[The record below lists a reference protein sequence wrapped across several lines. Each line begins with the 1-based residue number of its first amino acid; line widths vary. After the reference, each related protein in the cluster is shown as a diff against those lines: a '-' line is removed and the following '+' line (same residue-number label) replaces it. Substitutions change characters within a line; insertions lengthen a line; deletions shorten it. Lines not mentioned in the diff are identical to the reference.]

1 MISSSF
7 GRCEATVW
15 HWLAPT
21 IPLICSSRCLT
32 RHERGR
38 FTASR
43 AANGE
48 RSSTLSP
55 PILCQLFG
63 SSLNRRRI
71 LLNFVWRTVPGGALG
86 CGLALAI
93 KGGCSMLKNALA
105 FALILLISTTTA
117 MAQQRAVARACAAD
131 IKAQCA
137 GVQPGEGRIKACVRD
152 HFGDLSASCQGLL
165 VKAAAVG
172 EGLRRR
178 RQAKLRWH
186 KAGWRSDRGL
196 RKVSFRRFQR
206 CLQGCGDAGRSGQDL
221 KAKLMPCRLG
231 DAVRR
236 TPAARSTKLTRSQRG
251 HTKEDGFCRRSISG
265 DRHTDAGYWSPFMVK
280 CSAVVEAA

>member
-1 MISSSF
+1 MRARLSNK
-7 GRCEATVW
+7 GRMFHAEEC
-15 HWLAPT
+15 
-21 IPLICSSRCLT
+21 T
-32 RHERGR
+32 RIRSDFADLNNNGHGPAASCREGLCGRHQGAMRGR
-38 FTASR
+38 ATR
-43 AANGE
+43 G
-48 RSSTLSP
+48 
-55 PILCQLFG
+55 G
-63 SSLNRRRI
+63 SYQGLREGSFRGPLRI
-71 LLNFVWRTVPGGALG
+71 LPSFARQG
-86 CGLALAI
+86 CG
-93 KGGCSMLKNALA
+93 
-105 FALILLISTTTA
+105 
-117 MAQQRAVARACAAD
+117 
-131 IKAQCA
+131 
-137 GVQPGEGRIKACVRD
+137 GR
-152 HFGDLSASCQGLL
+152 
-165 VKAAAVG
+165 

-178 RQAKLRWH
+178 CQAKLRWH